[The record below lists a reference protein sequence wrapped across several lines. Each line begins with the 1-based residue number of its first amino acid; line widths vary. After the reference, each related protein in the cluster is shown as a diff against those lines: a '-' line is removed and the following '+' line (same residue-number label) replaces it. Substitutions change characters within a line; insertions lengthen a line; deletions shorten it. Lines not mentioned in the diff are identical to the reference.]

1 MTVKDGVS
9 VFGFLVLF
17 FKMEKMEVKIG
28 EKIEKMEVRMEKMEV
43 KMGEEMEK
51 IGDKI
56 DSLGGKLSKLDD
68 RVRQIE
74 IDIAPLKQLGAYI
87 VASAAILG
95 GLINFDKFFG
105 KKE

>member
-17 FKMEKMEVKIG
+17 FKMEKMEV
-28 EKIEKMEVRMEKMEV
+28 RMEKMEV
-43 KMGEEMEK
+43 KMKEEMEK
-51 IGDKI
+51 MGEKI

-74 IDIAPLKQLGAYI
+74 IDIAPLKQLGAYL
-87 VASAAILG
+87 VASAAVLG
-95 GLINFDKFFG
+95 GS
-105 KKE
+105 